1 MRGAGEAF
9 ANPYNRETGL
19 FENGPL
25 GDDPMIGSSGGPA
38 VQLPNGQSKDEL
50 LVRAPKSAYVERR
63 APKSPATSTRLVE
76 TEGPARLTPS
86 KVLGGSGPGNQV
98 PAYFGADL
106 NDDGD
111 GFLDMN
117 AAKKSTVTEG
127 YASYNPSTSNKD
139 EYMMSPD
146 FTKTFGLE
154 GKDKASGLPVPSV
167 VDQWK
172 RMTPSGAQSAF
183 IDALPLPGGTY
194 PNSPGMGS
202 DSTDIK
208 RHLDKIFSR
217 LDDLENSGRF
227 AATEN
232 NQMEIF
238 MFILS
243 GMFVMFAVD
252 ALSKRR

>member
-1 MRGAGEAF
+1 MKGAAAAP
-9 ANPYNRETGL
+9 ANPYNKSTGL

-38 VQLPNGQSKDEL
+38 MQLPNGQSVDEL

-63 APKSPATSTRLVE
+63 APKTPATNTRLVE

-86 KVLGGSGPGNQV
+86 KV

-106 NDDGD
+106 NDDGE
-111 GFLDMN
+111 GFLDLN
-117 AAKKSTVTEG
+117 ANTAQKAAVAEG
-127 YASYNPSTSNKD
+127 YASYNPSTSNKE

-146 FTKTFGLE
+146 FTKTFGLL
-154 GKDKASGLPVPSV
+154 GKDKAAGEGLPVPSV
-167 VDQWK
+167 VDSWK

-194 PNSPGMGS
+194 PNSPNMGS
-202 DSTDIK
+202 DSGDVK
-208 RHLDKIFSR
+208 RHLDKIFAR
-217 LDDLENSGRF
+217 LDDLENTGRF
-227 AATEN
+227 ATTEN

-243 GMFVMFAVD
+243 GMFVMFTVD
-252 ALSKRR
+252 QLCRRLR